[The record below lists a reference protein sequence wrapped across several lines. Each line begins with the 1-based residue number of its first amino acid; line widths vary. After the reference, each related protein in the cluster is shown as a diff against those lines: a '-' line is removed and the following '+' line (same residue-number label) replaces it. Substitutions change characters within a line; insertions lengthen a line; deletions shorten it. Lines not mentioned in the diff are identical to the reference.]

1 MCLDEAN
8 TLFWLATWA
17 GEMGLNLVPRSEWDL
32 GTRLDG
38 PIFNMVRK
46 NRHNNKED
54 DLGQDCTLE
63 LAKPWI

>member
-1 MCLDEAN
+1 MKLILCSD
-8 TLFWLATWA
+8 WLPERARWA
-17 GEMGLNLVPRSEWDL
+17 LISYPDL

-63 LAKPWI
+63 LAKRWI